1 MYGTLSGKFNI
12 SIGIMNIDI
21 EVLMNYGATIKTI
34 KKGDFLYVEGDE
46 ARFYYQV
53 KEGNIKVLNMNNE
66 GKELIQGIYKD
77 GESFGEPSL
86 FIDRTYISS
95 AYAVVDTQIVK
106 LHKEKYLKLI
116 DDYPE
121 VARTILQCFAKR
133 LYDKATTTQILM
145 SHTPEDK
152 IIGFL
157 KKIKSEENHISPCL
171 VPYTRQQIADFTG
184 LRVETVIR
192 TLSRLN
198 TQQKVEIVNH
208 KVYY

>member
-1 MYGTLSGKFNI
+1 MS
-12 SIGIMNIDI
+12 IDI
-21 EVLMNYGATIKTI
+21 DVLMNYGATIKTI
-34 KKGDFLYVEGDE
+34 KKGEFLYVEGDE

-66 GKELIQGIYKD
+66 GKELIQGIYID

-95 AYAVVDTQIVK
+95 AYAVVDTTIVK

-121 VARTILQCFAKR
+121 VARLILKCFAKR

-157 KKIKSEENHISPCL
+157 KKIKSEEKSLSPCL

>member
-1 MYGTLSGKFNI
+1 
-12 SIGIMNIDI
+12 MNIDI
-21 EVLMNYGATIKTI
+21 DVLMNYGATIKTI
-34 KKGDFLYVEGDE
+34 KKGEFLYVEGDE

-53 KEGNIKVLNMNNE
+53 KEGNIKVLNINHE
-66 GKELIQGIYKD
+66 GKELIQRIHED

-86 FIDRTYISS
+86 FIDRAYISS
-95 AYAVVDTQIVK
+95 AYAVVDTTIVK

-116 DDYPE
+116 DDYPI
-121 VARTILQCFAKR
+121 VARSILKCFAKS

-157 KKIKSEENHISPCL
+157 KKIKTEKKSLSPFL